1 MDMCRL
7 AISCSRHPIRTS
19 QLLRLGRWDAYYS
32 PSVGRAP
39 YIHCLVLKAGSLPK
53 IWDFKPLLMI
63 VCRLKE
69 LPACVFVGVLGV
81 LVDTPAISLV
91 ALCKSPVMLFKGWG
105 RLFRDLVGRH
115 GPCLEAACVPF
126 AGLALVLWPLVVGA
140 AFLTA
145 VFCSPFLGLFG
156 AVVVYQVCSFPSFSR
171 PVDIR
176 SKSCSGQAE

>member
-1 MDMCRL
+1 
-7 AISCSRHPIRTS
+7 
-19 QLLRLGRWDAYYS
+19 
-32 PSVGRAP
+32 
-39 YIHCLVLKAGSLPK
+39 
-53 IWDFKPLLMI
+53 MI

-91 ALCKSPVMLFKGWG
+91 ALCKSPVMLLKGWG

-126 AGLALVLWPLVVGA
+126 AGLALVLWPLVVVA

-145 VFCSPFLGLFG
+145 VLCSPFLGLFG
-156 AVVVYQVCSFPSFSR
+156 AVVVYQVCSFPSFSISF
-171 PVDIR
+171 DIR
-176 SKSCSGQAE
+176 SKSCSGQAK